1 MPADVSLTNM
11 FKSIGNGVPYLLA
24 KGLSETLLKFLTT
37 KYSPTETNE
46 ETHSKQLSK
55 SN

>member
-24 KGLSETLLKFLTT
+24 KGLSETIYKFLSTQHVIS
-37 KYSPTETNE
+37 KTNE
-46 ETHSKQLSK
+46 KTNSEQLSK